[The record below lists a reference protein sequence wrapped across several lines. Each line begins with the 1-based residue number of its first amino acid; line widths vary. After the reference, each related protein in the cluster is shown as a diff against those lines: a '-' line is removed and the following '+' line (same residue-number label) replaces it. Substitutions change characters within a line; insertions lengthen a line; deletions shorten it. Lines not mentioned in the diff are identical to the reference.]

1 VLKIAVCIKQI
12 PLVEDANFD
21 PVTKTIK
28 RDGPAVIS
36 SFDLRAI
43 SLAVS
48 LKAKGDAECT
58 VVTMG
63 PPQARKAIEE
73 ALAMGMDRGVH
84 LEDRAFAGS
93 DTLATA
99 RALAMWLERERFDLV
114 LMGKYTL
121 DAETGQVG
129 PEVAELLGIAQVTGA
144 RKLEIEGRT
153 LKAERESDEGWD
165 EIECA
170 MPALVTCAERLAQPI
185 RVKPAEREAGKER
198 PIVTVRAAELHSDPK
213 QFGFAGSPTVV
224 HDLFVQE
231 TPKTVCR
238 FIDASDPARACRELI
253 AALDEAGALSAD
265 GKARRPVTA
274 ATRKPNRGKDLWVAC
289 ETNLEG
295 EVTRCSLELLSRGGE
310 VATELG
316 GELAAVGFPGS
327 MARHA
332 ALLAGYGADRVIVL
346 DSPELASYTP
356 EAAAE
361 AFAALVRERAPWGVI
376 LPASERGRDWGP
388 RLAARLGLGLTGDAI
403 GLELDKE
410 RRMVALKPAFGGN
423 IIAPILSST
432 FPQMATVR
440 PGMLELSQPSSARTA
455 ATELVR
461 PQLAAPR
468 SRLIKEHSNLD
479 PSLAPLEGAEVV
491 VGVGIGVN
499 TPEGIEL
506 CKEFAR
512 VIRAGMCATRR
523 VTDQGLMPRQLQVGL
538 TGKAIDARL
547 YFAIAIRGQPNH
559 TVGIKR
565 ARTIVAIN
573 KELDSAIFER
583 ASFGMVGDF
592 NTLVPALTDAFR
604 IRLGV

>member
-21 PVTKTIK
+21 PATKTIK

-43 SLAVS
+43 SLAMA
-48 LKAKGDAECT
+48 LKAKTDAEST
-58 VVTMG
+58 VITMG
-63 PPQARKAIEE
+63 PPQARAAIEE
-73 ALAMGMDRGVH
+73 ALAMGIDRGVH

-99 RALAMWLERERFDLV
+99 RALAMWLKREPFDLV

-129 PEVAELLGIAQVTGA
+129 PEVAELLGIAQITGA
-144 RKLEIEGRT
+144 RKLEIEGNT

-185 RVKPAEREAGKER
+185 RVKPAEREAAKNR
-198 PIVTVRAAELHSDPK
+198 PILTVRAAELHPDPK

-231 TPKTVCR
+231 TAKTTCR
-238 FIDASDPARACRELI
+238 FIDASDPARGCRELI
-253 AALDEAGALSAD
+253 AALDAASALKPDS
-265 GKARRPVTA
+265 KPRRPVA
-274 ATRKPNRGKDLWVAC
+274 AGVRTPSRGKDVWVAC
-289 ETNLEG
+289 ESNLEG
-295 EVTRCSLELLSRGGE
+295 EVTRGSLELLSRGDE
-310 VATELG
+310 LATELG
-316 GELAAVGFPGS
+316 GALVAVGFPSS

-332 ALLAGYGADRVIVL
+332 ALLAGYGADRVIVI
-346 DSPELASYTP
+346 DAPELASYTP
-356 EAAAE
+356 ETAAE
-361 AFAALVRERAPWGVI
+361 AFAALIREREPWGVL

-403 GLELDKE
+403 GIELDQE

-432 FPQMATVR
+432 YPQMATVR
-440 PGMLELSQPSSARTA
+440 SGMLELAQPSIVRSAEA
-455 ATELVR
+455 ELVR

-479 PSLAPLEGAEVV
+479 PTLQPLEGAEVV

-506 CKEFAR
+506 CKELAR
-512 VIRAGMCATRR
+512 VIKAGMCATRR

-573 KELDSAIFER
+573 KEQDSVIFER
-583 ASFGMVGDF
+583 ASFGLVGDF
-592 NTLVPALTDAFR
+592 NVLVPALTDAFR